1 MNHQRLLLA
10 SALGLGLTLGV
21 VILLGGPL
29 PARAGAAA
37 AAR

>member
-21 VILLGGPL
+21 VILLGGTATRP
-29 PARAGAAA
+29 GAEAA
-37 AAR
+37 CCS